1 MKWIESH
8 FPRARVNRSYYRY
21 YYSHYAY
28 APCPARRACVP
39 VCGGER
45 KEKLCSRRSRRCD
58 STLNCISILKWYFVF
73 FKVYRLPAWP
83 ETGPNATI
91 IVVPTYNTSENRI
104 EKKKTRKM
112 REKCLVYAKSWW
124 HISLSFWPHFLS
136 PSRCCCCWFAGR
148 MAAPSPR
155 HPSTGRRPRRR
166 MKRKSV
172 NCHPSGGNWS
182 AGYLHLRD
190 TQGF

>member
-104 EKKKTRKM
+104 EKKKNKENARKM
-112 REKCLVYAKSWW
+112 FGLCEKLMTHFAVILTAF
-124 HISLSFWPHFLS
+124 SFSQPLLLLLICGPHGGTF
-136 PSRCCCCWFAGR
+136 
-148 MAAPSPR
+148 
-155 HPSTGRRPRRR
+155 PST
-166 MKRKSV
+166 SI
-172 NCHPSGGNWS
+172 HWAEAS
-182 AGYLHLRD
+182 AAD
-190 TQGF
+190 EA